1 VKGMSISMMVWEV
14 DGVWMVADA
23 VVGFAIRALMQF
35 RARDARCVVFL
46 RNCGERSVVS
56 LRVFSMRKRLFFY
69 PGEKSVM
76 SR

>member
-1 VKGMSISMMVWEV
+1 MMVWEV

-46 RNCGERSVVS
+46 RNCGERNVDFNDG
-56 LRVFSMRKRLFFY
+56 L
-69 PGEKSVM
+69 GG
-76 SR
+76 